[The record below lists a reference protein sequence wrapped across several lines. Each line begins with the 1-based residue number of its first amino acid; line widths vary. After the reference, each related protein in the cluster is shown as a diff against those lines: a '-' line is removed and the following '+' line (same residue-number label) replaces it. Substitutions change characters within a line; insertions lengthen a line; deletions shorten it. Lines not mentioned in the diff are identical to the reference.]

1 MGKFKLSVVVIV
13 VTTCSFFLCGF
24 QKVVIAPVA
33 PATLIVTPISESQ
46 IHLTWTDKSN
56 DETSFRIERSK
67 DGKKFTKI
75 AQVKEDSV
83 SYTSSGLSAAT
94 KYYYR
99 VCAVNSKSKSG
110 YSDTVAAFTH
120 TGEKKSDWSEFVY
133 PTVDFTDEATDL
145 EGSAIFH
152 TAIPN
157 VTEMMKEQ
165 CLAVCK
171 ELYTDNKDRRSNFT
185 TLHLRLKN
193 NPNGIAITT
202 GTDTEKT
209 IAVSAQFVAFFYH
222 QNGNNYDLV
231 MKEIRGILAHEG
243 THGYQYFPKNCGEYD
258 GKSTYW
264 GLVEGVADG
273 VRAVI
278 NNWTPT
284 RYPSKGRNWNT
295 GYETGGFFLSWCKQT
310 KKPTFLIELNHA
322 ARDMETFSW
331 EAAFLQI
338 LGQPVQTVWDE
349 YQKTIPGNPI
359 LPTTLSANENKMDSG
374 TVYGFKISPTNSDVN
389 SGSINING
397 ELPTI
402 QPVFS
407 TETNSFRDTTVYK
420 TICKIQNLNIKSLYN
435 FAYKLPYSQI
445 LYPASI
451 SWIDSHDKNY
461 SFDVEYSFYSFQGGI
476 IDDKF
481 QKQLD
486 MALNLKSCLVE
497 IDTTVLVLKQII
509 PSDSTFKISTSESAK
524 TAEELTSQF
533 EGMSQMLVFCN
544 VADTTTKY
552 DMQSFSIPVSDGD
565 TRFERISE
573 LKKLGIIMEKGRRKI
588 KFLKIEPVQL

>member
-1 MGKFKLSVVVIV
+1 MLHAIWKLS
-13 VTTCSFFLCGF
+13 
-24 QKVVIAPVA
+24 P
-33 PATLIVTPISESQ
+33 
-46 IHLTWTDKSN
+46 
-56 DETSFRIERSK
+56 
-67 DGKKFTKI
+67 
-75 AQVKEDSV
+75 
-83 SYTSSGLSAAT
+83 
-94 KYYYR
+94 
-99 VCAVNSKSKSG
+99 
-110 YSDTVAAFTH
+110 
-120 TGEKKSDWSEFVY
+120 
-133 PTVDFTDEATDL
+133 
-145 EGSAIFH
+145 
-152 TAIPN
+152 
-157 VTEMMKEQ
+157 
-165 CLAVCK
+165 
-171 ELYTDNKDRRSNFT
+171 
-185 TLHLRLKN
+185 
-193 NPNGIAITT
+193 
-202 GTDTEKT
+202 
-209 IAVSAQFVAFFYH
+209 
-222 QNGNNYDLV
+222 
-231 MKEIRGILAHEG
+231 
-243 THGYQYFPKNCGEYD
+243 
-258 GKSTYW
+258 
-264 GLVEGVADG
+264 
-273 VRAVI
+273 
-278 NNWTPT
+278 
-284 RYPSKGRNWNT
+284 
-295 GYETGGFFLSWCKQT
+295 
-310 KKPTFLIELNHA
+310 
-322 ARDMETFSW
+322 